1 MVLKV
6 EMELI
11 FVLNVR
17 ESNILTIYRQ
27 NNANFYTKIILT
39 ASFHLNRTPEFVLT
53 YSFKKKT
60 P

>member
-17 ESNILTIYRQ
+17 GSNILTIYRQ
-27 NNANFYTKIILT
+27 NNAKFYTKIILT
-39 ASFHLNRTPEFVLT
+39 ASFHLNRTP
-53 YSFKKKT
+53 
-60 P
+60 

>member
-1 MVLKV
+1 MGLKV

-39 ASFHLNRTPEFVLT
+39 ASFHLNRTP
-53 YSFKKKT
+53 
-60 P
+60 

>member
-17 ESNILTIYRQ
+17 GSNILTIYRQ
-27 NNANFYTKIILT
+27 NNANFYYTKIILT
-39 ASFHLNRTPEFVLT
+39 ASFHLNRTP
-53 YSFKKKT
+53 
-60 P
+60 